1 LLTKK
6 EDNGMTKFYVN
17 DINQATIVCPNCG
30 FAKVIDTTNFKNTEK
45 RLKANC
51 KCGEAFRFTLEFR
64 KHYRKDVKLPGEYRT
79 IEKGGKGEIVVQ
91 NLSLSGVHF
100 TSFRPHQI
108 SAGDTLELKFI
119 LDNSARTE
127 IRRTAKVMWVRD
139 HDVGV
144 QFIGQKTFE
153 KDLSFYLRP

>member
-1 LLTKK
+1 MKI

-17 DINQATIVCPNCG
+17 DTNQTTIICPNCG
-30 FAKVIDTTNFKNTEK
+30 FAKTIDTTNFKKTQK

-51 KCGEAFRFTLEFR
+51 KCGEAFKFTLEFR
-64 KHYRKDVKLPGEYRT
+64 KHYRKDVKLAAEYSNVKKGE
-79 IEKGGKGEIVVQ
+79 KGEIVVQ
-91 NLSLSGVHF
+91 NLSLSGAQF
-100 TSFRPHQI
+100 TSLRPHQI
-108 SAGDTLELKFI
+108 SAGDTLEIKFI

-139 HDVGV
+139 RVVGV

>member
-1 LLTKK
+1 MKI

-17 DINQATIVCPNCG
+17 DTNQTTIICPNCG
-30 FAKVIDTTNFKNTEK
+30 FAKTMDTTNFKKTQK

-51 KCGEAFRFTLEFR
+51 KCGEAFKFTLEFR
-64 KHYRKDVKLPGEYRT
+64 KHYRKDVKLAAEYSNVKKGE
-79 IEKGGKGEIVVQ
+79 KGEIVVQ
-91 NLSLSGVHF
+91 NLSLSGAQF
-100 TSFRPHQI
+100 TSLRPHQI
-108 SAGDTLELKFI
+108 SAGDTLEIKFI
-119 LDNSARTE
+119 LDHSARTE

-139 HDVGV
+139 RVVGV